1 MDKLNEHKKNLSLL
15 ITGFIIITILCL
27 VLYHFFENFLNDPI
41 ELKEKLTEF
50 GSWGKLILVAAMAI
64 QVIFVFLPGEI
75 IEIAAGFSLELLK
88 GWQFVYLVLLLVLSL
103 SMLLL
108 IDMASS

>member
-75 IEIAAGFSLELLK
+75 IEIAAGFSYGTIE
-88 GWQFVYLVLLLVLSL
+88 GMAIWCYYWYYRYLCYC
-103 SMLLL
+103 
-108 IDMASS
+108 